1 MDTPRLR
8 RSDPGGAGVR
18 RRRCGR
24 GFAYRLDDG
33 TALAAAGR
41 ARIEALAIPP
51 AWTDVWICPDER
63 GHLQATGLDAGGR
76 RQYLYHRGWHARRS
90 RRKFELMQEL
100 ARELPQVRARVA
112 GDLARAQPDRLQV
125 LACAVRLLDRG
136 FMRIG
141 GESYAQANGSYGLA
155 TLLREH
161 VRVSGDEISMSF
173 TGKGGVEL
181 HHRVRDELA
190 AEVVRGL
197 LRRRGG
203 GPELLAHRAG
213 RRWVDVRS
221 TDVNAY
227 LKELAGEDMSAKVF
241 RTWQGTVL
249 AAVALAVSAPATRS
263 ASARR
268 RAASRAAREVALYL
282 GNTPAVARASYID
295 PRLFDRFDDGLTIA
309 GALDPSAI
317 PHGTDPV
324 SREAVEPAVLDLLDR
339 DLRSPLVT
347 RGG

>member
-1 MDTPRLR
+1 
-8 RSDPGGAGVR
+8 
-18 RRRCGR
+18 
-24 GFAYRLDDG
+24 
-33 TALAAAGR
+33 
-41 ARIEALAIPP
+41 
-51 AWTDVWICPDER
+51 
-63 GHLQATGLDAGGR
+63 
-76 RQYLYHRGWHARRS
+76 
-90 RRKFELMQEL
+90 
-100 ARELPQVRARVA
+100 
-112 GDLARAQPDRLQV
+112 
-125 LACAVRLLDRG
+125 VRLLDRG

-161 VRVSGDEISMSF
+161 VRVSGDEISMAF

-190 AEVVRGL
+190 AEVVRDL

-203 GPELLAHRAG
+203 GPELLAHRDG

-268 RAASRAAREVALYL
+268 RAAARAAREVATYL

-309 GALDPSAI
+309 GALDPTAI
-317 PHGTDPV
+317 PHGADPV

-339 DLRSPLVT
+339 DVSSPLVT
-347 RGG
+347 RGARTAPFVAG